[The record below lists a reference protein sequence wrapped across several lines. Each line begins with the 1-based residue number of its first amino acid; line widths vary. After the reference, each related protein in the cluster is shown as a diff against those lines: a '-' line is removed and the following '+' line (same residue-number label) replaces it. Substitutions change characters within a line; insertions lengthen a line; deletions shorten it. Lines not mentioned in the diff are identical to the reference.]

1 MEAEGLSK
9 DQAYD
14 KARKEFYKL
23 RHQEDV
29 ERRIARE
36 EAQMYGAYFGK
47 TALQVGMELEDKQ
60 FEDWKKWASEESLKM
75 EMQRNQAYTSF
86 GEDAAA
92 LEPEEEA
99 AIV

>member
-1 MEAEGLSK
+1 MTK

-47 TALQVGMELEDKQ
+47 TTLQVGMELEDKQ
-60 FEDWKKWASEESLKM
+60 FENWKRWASEETVKM
-75 EMQRNQAYTSF
+75 ELMKNQAYTSF
-86 GEDAAA
+86 GEEA

-99 AIV
+99 VIA